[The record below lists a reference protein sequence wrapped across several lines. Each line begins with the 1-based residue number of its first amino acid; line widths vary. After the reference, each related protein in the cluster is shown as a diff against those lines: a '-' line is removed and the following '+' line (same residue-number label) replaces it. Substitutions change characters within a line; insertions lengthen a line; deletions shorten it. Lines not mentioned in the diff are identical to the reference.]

1 MEAIETLTTIAHYDV
16 ESNSEHAHIDSP
28 DQLQQMQWLD
38 LSKGNGK
45 FKKILTV
52 ILSYLKNFYKN
63 EHSYLTDPQTLEG
76 IKAIMVLVGDA
87 AKNIDSTPLF

>member
-1 MEAIETLTTIAHYDV
+1 MKTRHRQTQSSTSSPTVMEAIETLSTIANYDV
-16 ESNSEHAHIDSP
+16 ERSTEHSQTEHSHVNPP
-28 DQLQQMQWLD
+28 DQQKQIQRLD

-63 EHSYLTDPQTLEG
+63 EYSYLTDPQTLE
-76 IKAIMVLVGDA
+76 
-87 AKNIDSTPLF
+87 